1 MFAMQY
7 GHILRITT
15 ASVVVILSAFAK
27 IHYKLTLSLYC
38 TPVTC
43 FLREFVGG
51 SEKNRLITGADVRTG
66 DLLPSRMRVAVMSTV
81 NGFVDD
87 ALQDAGPCV
96 NEALLQVDYVTDRR
110 LVQTLLHQAPNAVID
125 WV

>member
-1 MFAMQY
+1 MWTYPQNNNC
-7 GHILRITT
+7 
-15 ASVVVILSAFAK
+15 SVVVILSAFAK

-43 FLREFVGG
+43 FLRENVGG

-66 DLLPSRMRVAVMSTV
+66 DLLPSKFTHARTVLST
-81 NGFVDD
+81 GQR
-87 ALQDAGPCV
+87 LRRRRTAGCWPTCQRG
-96 NEALLQVDYVTDRR
+96 ASSSRLCHGPRR

-125 WV
+125 WL